1 MSAIPTPKRLSFG
14 GGGSNAGTPT
24 AKSRRMLDD
33 PEAGAAFQDVMRS
46 RPPSS
51 LSHSVRPPSRLEQSH
66 SGDLAQSTSSLPLGS
81 TKTAS
86 GTEGFISK
94 YGNVSLGMGSP
105 DTSSPRT
112 PVPASRRAPSTY
124 LRQSVLAQSNS
135 STPSRATSSSFRTP
149 TAKPRSSL
157 SAQTAPIARTAST
170 SRPTTPTT
178 ESRSR
183 RAMPP
188 PRREEFQPAVGD
200 HVCIASLG
208 NFEGVVRYIG
218 PIEGK
223 VGTFAGIEL
232 DAGFAGKGKND
243 GSVAG

>member
-14 GGGSNAGTPT
+14 GGGANAGTPT
-24 AKSRRMLDD
+24 AKGRRVLDD

-51 LSHSVRPPSRLEQSH
+51 LSHSVRPPSRLDQSQTA
-66 SGDLAQSTSSLPLGS
+66 DLAQSTSSLPVGP
-81 TKTAS
+81 TKAPA
-86 GTEGFISK
+86 GAEGFISK

-112 PVPASRRAPSTY
+112 PVPASRRAPSAY
-124 LRQSVLAQSNS
+124 LRQSVLSSANN
-135 STPSRATSSSFRTP
+135 STPSRAASSSFRTP

-157 SAQTAPIARTAST
+157 SAQTAPMARTAST

-178 ESRSR
+178 ESRR

-188 PRREEFQPAVGD
+188 PKREEFRASVGD

-208 NFEGVVRYIG
+208 NFEGRVRYIG

-243 GSVAG
+243 GSVAR

>member
-1 MSAIPTPKRLSFG
+1 
-14 GGGSNAGTPT
+14 
-24 AKSRRMLDD
+24 MLDD

-51 LSHSVRPPSRLEQSH
+51 LSHSVRPPSRLDQSQT
-66 SGDLAQSTSSLPLGS
+66 SDLAQSTSSLPVGPA
-81 TKTAS
+81 KTAP
-86 GTEGFISK
+86 GTEGFLSK
-94 YGNVSLGMGSP
+94 YGNGLGMGSP
-105 DTSSPRT
+105 DRSSPRT

-124 LRQSVLAQSNS
+124 LRQSVLASGNS
-135 STPSRATSSSFRTP
+135 STPSRAASSSFKTP

-157 SAQTAPIARTAST
+157 SAQTAPMARTTSTT

-178 ESRSR
+178 ERSR

-188 PRREEFQPAVGD
+188 PRREEFQASLGD

-208 NFEGVVRYIG
+208 NFEGIVRYIG

-223 VGTFAGIEL
+223 VGTFAGVEL
-232 DAGFAGKGKND
+232 DAGFVGKGKND